1 MIDLDA
7 IRSNVE
13 TSSTGK
19 RAMLAVKYIPAL
31 IAEVER
37 LHGGIQKLIDNC
49 QSCGGDG
56 ERSMVPGGMSKCMAC
71 LPLRDLIYP
80 INDCCELTG
89 EAWKREN

>member
-1 MIDLDA
+1 
-7 IRSNVE
+7 
-13 TSSTGK
+13 
-19 RAMLAVKYIPAL
+19 
-31 IAEVER
+31 
-37 LHGGIQKLIDNC
+37 
-49 QSCGGDG
+49 GGDG